1 MFVSQ
6 PLPKVMIMTLLE
18 SLNPHLPNGLQL
30 DESIFHLRVVWCTFF
45 IFFYLFAYVPKM
57 GCQYSMYL

>member
-6 PLPKVMIMTLLE
+6 PLPKVMIMTLLD

-45 IFFYLFAYVPKM
+45 IFFLSVCLCPKNGM
-57 GCQYSMYL
+57 PI